1 MLSRDDL
8 MEPLPAVGLPH
19 HRTIIA
25 LDIEQSTTRTDPVK
39 AELRNKIYELFDE
52 ALRLAEIHPSHR
64 DPFIDRG
71 DGVLALIHPVE
82 QAPKAIL
89 LNHAIPAL
97 SRLLIDYNASLDV
110 SHSQRQLR
118 VRVVM
123 HAGE

>member
-1 MLSRDDL
+1 

-52 ALRLAEIHPSHR
+52 ALRLAEIHPPHR

-71 DGVLALIHPVE
+71 DGVLALIHPWNRH
-82 QAPKAIL
+82 P
-89 LNHAIPAL
+89 
-97 SRLLIDYNASLDV
+97 RRYC
-110 SHSQRQLR
+110 
-118 VRVVM
+118 
-123 HAGE
+123 